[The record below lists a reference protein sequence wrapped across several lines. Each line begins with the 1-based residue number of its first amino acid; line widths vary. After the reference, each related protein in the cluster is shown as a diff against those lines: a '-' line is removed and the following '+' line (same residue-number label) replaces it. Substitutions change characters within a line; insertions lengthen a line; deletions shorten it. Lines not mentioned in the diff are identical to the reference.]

1 MWVQEPR
8 RSAGTG
14 SLEECWSR
22 DREEGG
28 GVQGHSRSPGPGTGK
43 KWGSRNLGAVLFQR
57 PRRSVGPGT

>member
-28 GVQGHSRSPGPGTGK
+28 GSRDIVGVLVQELARSGGPGT
-43 KWGSRNLGAVLFQR
+43 
-57 PRRSVGPGT
+57 